1 MSERFR
7 FPALSRDVQHQSMQ
21 QRLDDA
27 FEKGRQQGFEQGQE
41 QGEVLA
47 RQALKAEYQQQSD
60 ADVVRQMADI
70 QAQTQARLDDFMQSL
85 KARLRIEET
94 QLSEELYLLLAALS
108 KTVLDAELRQDKSLY
123 QKAIKQVLMNLQGED
138 KIKRVQICAEGGGW
152 LLEQGITQIDSVPLV
167 LDDTVPTGQ
176 VNFCGDSQ
184 LHLLSFS
191 QRLDEALAQL
201 RPLLSNADEC

>member
-41 QGEVLA
+41 QGEALA
-47 RQALKAEYQQQSD
+47 RQALKTEYQQQSD

-70 QAQTQARLDDFMQSL
+70 QAQNQARLDDFMQSL

-138 KIKRVQICAEGGGW
+138 KIKRVQICAEGGAW

-201 RPLLSNADEC
+201 RPLLSSADEC